1 MAETNETGSDA
12 IDEIAPI
19 KKLVEETESTVRG
32 ILMGTVRIGLA
43 DAVDDSLDEIEAT
56 VRDLGYTTPASG
68 AACYDRPPLPHADSD
83 NSFKAMSPFAVF
95 CYDVNDEDAPG
106 AEGLEV
112 GKFYIHVPKGCLTVN
127 GKESEFEDILDGS
140 DCVLLKGISNNDEAQ
155 GDSSDSSSEVIIA
168 KVRCVPKSEG
178 MEIKTK
184 FKVESGG
191 GDNDIQER
199 DEDEKWEPG
208 EKRYNF
214 IVGVFGSSYEQICE
228 SAVHIDDTERL
239 AAFRVEGKDKRWKLY
254 CPPMAFT
261 YGEKEPSVIVPAPAE
276 GGWIDLPYSFEDG
289 EIFANITI
297 EEEAESGKFYCV
309 PKMEILDSS
318 DGYPAPPIRQ
328 GDVTRKIVLP
338 VAKIAKGEVTQ
349 VMLGAV
355 HMGSSG
361 HDPNVDDLSIDWRED
376 DGSGSSQS
384 SSASDEGDEVKK
396 LEIKGWKT
404 QQSTT
409 SSLVATLGL
418 PEKAAEG
425 ESGGG
430 GAISAAPGSD
440 KQIIIRNGPDGALEY
455 MDLGAVD
462 INEITG
468 QTVGDGT
475 LTIKQGSSTLG
486 TFTANQATNTEVTIP
501 APVTPNDG
509 VLSITV
515 GNNSPVTFT
524 ANQATNTSV
533 TIPEGVALTDTDP
546 SDVVLSTGTASAG
559 ISTEAAR
566 ADHVHKLPSTVKIKQ
581 SPVADPSASGTA
593 TAFIDS
599 ISQNANGEIT
609 VTKKN
614 VDIPAAQV
622 QSDWSVTDSTS
633 KAFIKNKPTIP
644 AAQVNANW
652 NATSGVAQIL
662 NKPTLAAVATSGSYN
677 DLTNKPAMMT
687 GSVTVVT
694 NIYWYGDALYFT
706 TSTIDFDNKTIRA
719 NGGTKLADTV
729 THQSEHT

>member
-19 KKLVEETESTVRG
+19 KKLVEEMESTVRS

-68 AACYDRPPLPHADSD
+68 AACYDRPPLPHTDSD

-318 DGYPAPPIRQ
+318 DGDPAPPIRQ

-418 PEKAAEG
+418 PAKAAEG

-533 TIPEGVALTDTDP
+533 TIPEGVALTDTAP
-546 SDVVLSTGTASAG
+546 SDAVLSTGTASAG
-559 ISTEAAR
+559 SATTAAR
-566 ADHVHKLPSTVKIKQ
+566 ADHVHKIPSTVKTKQ
-581 SPVADPSASGTA
+581 AAVSDPAASGEA

-599 ISQNANGEIT
+599 ISQNDNGVIT

-614 VDIPAAQV
+614 VPAQV

-644 AAQVNANW
+644 E
-652 NATSGVAQIL
+652 T
-662 NKPTLAAVATSGSYN
+662 PTSGS
-677 DLTNKPAMMT
+677 LTC
-687 GSVTVVT
+687 VTD
-694 NIYWYGDALYFT
+694 IRFD
-706 TSTIDFDNKTIRA
+706 TSSHQLQKKTKTITFTATGFTVSAESAWVRID
-719 NGGTKLADTV
+719 GGQAVSLADIIAT
-729 THQSEHT
+729 

>member
-68 AACYDRPPLPHADSD
+68 AACYDRPPLPHTDSD

-239 AAFRVEGKDKRWKLY
+239 AAFRVEGEDKRWKLY

-261 YGEKEPSVIVPAPAE
+261 YGEREPSVIVPAPAE

-318 DGYPAPPIRQ
+318 DGDPAPPIRQ

-418 PEKAAEG
+418 PAKAAEG

-533 TIPEGVALTDTDP
+533 TIPGGVALTDTYP
-546 SDVVLSTGTASAG
+546 LDVVLSTGTASAG
-559 ISTEAAR
+559 ISTAAAR

-644 AAQVNANW
+644 A
-652 NATSGVAQIL
+652 I
-662 NKPTLAAVATSGSYN
+662 PTSGS
-677 DLTNKPAMMT
+677 LTC
-687 GSVTVVT
+687 VTD
-694 NIYWYGDALYFT
+694 IRFD
-706 TSTIDFDNKTIRA
+706 TSSHQLQKKTKTITFTATGFTVSAESAWVRID
-719 NGGTKLADTV
+719 GGQAVSLADIIAT
-729 THQSEHT
+729 

>member
-56 VRDLGYTTPASG
+56 IRDLGYTTPASG
-68 AACYDRPPLPHADSD
+68 AACYDRPPLPHTDSD

-318 DGYPAPPIRQ
+318 DGDPAPPIRQ

-418 PEKAAEG
+418 PAKAAEG

-533 TIPEGVALTDTDP
+533 TIPEGVALTDTAP
-546 SDVVLSTGTASAG
+546 SDAVLSTGTASAG
-559 ISTEAAR
+559 SATTAAR
-566 ADHVHKLPSTVKIKQ
+566 ADHVHKIPSTVKTKQ
-581 SPVADPSASGTA
+581 AAVSDPAASGEA

-599 ISQNANGEIT
+599 ISQNDNGVIT

-614 VDIPAAQV
+614 VPALV

-644 AAQVNANW
+644 A
-652 NATSGVAQIL
+652 I
-662 NKPTLAAVATSGSYN
+662 PTSGS
-677 DLTNKPAMMT
+677 LTC
-687 GSVTVVT
+687 VTD
-694 NIYWYGDALYFT
+694 IRFD
-706 TSTIDFDNKTIRA
+706 TSSHQLQKKTKTITFTATGFTVSAESAWVRID
-719 NGGTKLADTV
+719 GGQAVSLADIIAT
-729 THQSEHT
+729 

>member
-68 AACYDRPPLPHADSD
+68 AACYDRPPLPHTDSD

-318 DGYPAPPIRQ
+318 DGDPAPPIRQ

-418 PEKAAEG
+418 PAKAAEG

-533 TIPEGVALTDTDP
+533 TIPEGVALTDTAP
-546 SDVVLSTGTASAG
+546 SDAVLSTGTASAG
-559 ISTEAAR
+559 SATTAAR
-566 ADHVHKLPSTVKIKQ
+566 ADHVHKIPSTVKTKQ
-581 SPVADPSASGTA
+581 AAVSDPAASGEA

-599 ISQNANGEIT
+599 ISQNDNGVIT

-614 VDIPAAQV
+614 VPAQV

-644 AAQVNANW
+644 A
-652 NATSGVAQIL
+652 I
-662 NKPTLAAVATSGSYN
+662 PTSGS
-677 DLTNKPAMMT
+677 L
-687 GSVTVVT
+687 TVVT
-694 NIYWYGDALYFT
+694 DVRYDT
-706 TSTIDFDNKTIRA
+706 TSHQLQKKTRTITFTATGFTLGTESRWTMIE
-719 NGGTKLADTV
+719 GGQATS
-729 THQSEHT
+729 HQGEHQ

>member
-68 AACYDRPPLPHADSD
+68 AACYDRPPLPHTDSD

-155 GDSSDSSSEVIIA
+155 DDSSDSSSEVIIA
-168 KVRCVPKSEG
+168 KVRCVPRSEG

-318 DGYPAPPIRQ
+318 DGDPAPPIRQ

-404 QQSTT
+404 QQSTA

-418 PEKAAEG
+418 PAKAAEG

-486 TFTANQATNTEVTIP
+486 TFTANQATNT
-501 APVTPNDG
+501 
-509 VLSITV
+509 
-515 GNNSPVTFT
+515 
-524 ANQATNTSV
+524 SV
-533 TIPEGVALTDTDP
+533 TIPEGVALTDTTP
-546 SDVVLSTGTASAG
+546 SDAVLSTGTASAG
-559 ISTEAAR
+559 SATTAAR
-566 ADHVHKLPSTVKIKQ
+566 ADHVHKIPSTVKTKQ
-581 SPVADPSASGTA
+581 TAVSDPAAYGEA

-599 ISQNANGEIT
+599 ISQNDNGVIT

-614 VDIPAAQV
+614 VP
-622 QSDWSVTDSTS
+622 
-633 KAFIKNKPTIP
+633 
-644 AAQVNANW
+644 AQVNADW

-662 NKPTLAAVATSGSYN
+662 NKPTIPAIPTSGS
-677 DLTNKPAMMT
+677 LTC
-687 GSVTVVT
+687 VTD
-694 NIYWYGDALYFT
+694 IRFD
-706 TSTIDFDNKTIRA
+706 TSSYQLQKKTKTITFTATGFTVSAESAWVRID
-719 NGGTKLADTV
+719 GGQAVSLADIIAT
-729 THQSEHT
+729 

>member
-1 MAETNETGSDA
+1 MAETNETGSDV

-68 AACYDRPPLPHADSD
+68 AACYDRPPLPHTDSD

-355 HMGSSG
+355 HMGSGG

-384 SSASDEGDEVKK
+384 SSAPDEGDEVKK

-409 SSLVATLGL
+409 GSLVATLGL
-418 PEKAAEG
+418 PAKAAEG

-462 INEITG
+462 INEIIG
-468 QTVGDGT
+468 QIDTVGDGT
-475 LTIKQGSSTLG
+475 LTISQGGTELG
-486 TFTANQATNTEVTIP
+486 
-501 APVTPNDG
+501 
-509 VLSITV
+509 
-515 GNNSPVTFT
+515 TFT

-533 TIPEGVALTDTDP
+533 TIPEGVALTDTAP
-546 SDVVLSTGTASAG
+546 SDAVLSTGTASAG
-559 ISTEAAR
+559 SATTAAR
-566 ADHVHKLPSTVKIKQ
+566 ADHVHKIPSTVKTKQ
-581 SPVADPSASGTA
+581 TAVSDPAAYGEA

-599 ISQNANGEIT
+599 ISQNDNGVIT

-614 VDIPAAQV
+614 VP
-622 QSDWSVTDSTS
+622 
-633 KAFIKNKPTIP
+633 
-644 AAQVNANW
+644 AQVNADW

-662 NKPTLAAVATSGSYN
+662 NKPTIPAIPTSGS
-677 DLTNKPAMMT
+677 LTC
-687 GSVTVVT
+687 VTD
-694 NIYWYGDALYFT
+694 IRFD
-706 TSTIDFDNKTIRA
+706 TSSYQLQKKTKTITFTATGFTVSAESAWVRID
-719 NGGTKLADTV
+719 GGQAVSLADIIAT
-729 THQSEHT
+729 

>member
-19 KKLVEETESTVRG
+19 KKLAEETESTVRG

-43 DAVDDSLDEIEAT
+43 DAVDESLDEIEAT
-56 VRDLGYTTPASG
+56 VRDLGCTTPASG
-68 AACYDRPPLPHADSD
+68 AACYDRPPLPHTDSD

-95 CYDVNDEDAPG
+95 CYDVNEDAPG

-112 GKFYIHVPKGCLTVN
+112 GKFYIHVPRGCLTVN

-261 YGEKEPSVIVPAPAE
+261 YGEREPSVIVPAPAE

-318 DGYPAPPIRQ
+318 YGDPAPPIRQ

-355 HMGSSG
+355 HMSSSG

-409 SSLVATLGL
+409 GSLVATLGL
-418 PEKAAEG
+418 PAKAAEG

-501 APVTPNDG
+501 
-509 VLSITV
+509 
-515 GNNSPVTFT
+515 
-524 ANQATNTSV
+524 
-533 TIPEGVALTDTDP
+533 EGVALTDTAP
-546 SDVVLSTGTASAG
+546 SDAVLSTGTASAG
-559 ISTEAAR
+559 SATTAAR
-566 ADHVHKLPSTVKIKQ
+566 ADHVHKIPSTVKTKQ
-581 SPVADPSASGTA
+581 AAVSDPVASGEA

-599 ISQNANGEIT
+599 ISQNDNGVIT

-614 VDIPAAQV
+614 APAQV
-622 QSDWSVTDSTS
+622 QGDWSVTDSTS

-644 AAQVNANW
+644 A
-652 NATSGVAQIL
+652 I
-662 NKPTLAAVATSGSYN
+662 PTSGS
-677 DLTNKPAMMT
+677 LTC
-687 GSVTVVT
+687 VTD
-694 NIYWYGDALYFT
+694 IRFD
-706 TSTIDFDNKTIRA
+706 TSSHQLQKKTKTITFTATGFTVSAESAWVRID
-719 NGGTKLADTV
+719 GGQAVSLADIIAT
-729 THQSEHT
+729 

>member
-1 MAETNETGSDA
+1 M
-12 IDEIAPI
+12 
-19 KKLVEETESTVRG
+19 
-32 ILMGTVRIGLA
+32 
-43 DAVDDSLDEIEAT
+43 
-56 VRDLGYTTPASG
+56 
-68 AACYDRPPLPHADSD
+68 
-83 NSFKAMSPFAVF
+83 
-95 CYDVNDEDAPG
+95 
-106 AEGLEV
+106 
-112 GKFYIHVPKGCLTVN
+112 
-127 GKESEFEDILDGS
+127 
-140 DCVLLKGISNNDEAQ
+140 
-155 GDSSDSSSEVIIA
+155 
-168 KVRCVPKSEG
+168 
-178 MEIKTK
+178 
-184 FKVESGG
+184 
-191 GDNDIQER
+191 
-199 DEDEKWEPG
+199 
-208 EKRYNF
+208 
-214 IVGVFGSSYEQICE
+214 
-228 SAVHIDDTERL
+228 
-239 AAFRVEGKDKRWKLY
+239 
-254 CPPMAFT
+254 
-261 YGEKEPSVIVPAPAE
+261 
-276 GGWIDLPYSFEDG
+276 
-289 EIFANITI
+289 
-297 EEEAESGKFYCV
+297 
-309 PKMEILDSS
+309 
-318 DGYPAPPIRQ
+318 
-328 GDVTRKIVLP
+328 TRKIVLP

-418 PEKAAEG
+418 PAKAAEG

-533 TIPEGVALTDTDP
+533 TIPEGVALTDTAP
-546 SDVVLSTGTASAG
+546 SDAVLSTGTASAG
-559 ISTEAAR
+559 SATTAAR
-566 ADHVHKLPSTVKIKQ
+566 ADHVHKIPSTVKTKQ
-581 SPVADPSASGTA
+581 AAVSDPAASGEA

-599 ISQNANGEIT
+599 ISQNDNGVIT

-614 VDIPAAQV
+614 VPAQV

-644 AAQVNANW
+644 A
-652 NATSGVAQIL
+652 I
-662 NKPTLAAVATSGSYN
+662 PTSGS
-677 DLTNKPAMMT
+677 L
-687 GSVTVVT
+687 TVVT
-694 NIYWYGDALYFT
+694 DVRYDT
-706 TSTIDFDNKTIRA
+706 TSHQLQKKTRTITFTATGFTLGTESRWTMIE
-719 NGGTKLADTV
+719 GGQATS
-729 THQSEHT
+729 HQGEHQ

>member
-1 MAETNETGSDA
+1 MAETNETGSDV

-68 AACYDRPPLPHADSD
+68 AACYDRPPLPHTDSD

-239 AAFRVEGKDKRWKLY
+239 AAFRVEGEDKRWKLY

-261 YGEKEPSVIVPAPAE
+261 YGEREPSVIVPAPAE

-318 DGYPAPPIRQ
+318 DGDPAPPIRQ

-418 PEKAAEG
+418 PAKAAEG

-486 TFTANQATNTEVTIP
+486 TFTANQATNTEVTVP
-501 APVTPNDG
+501 APVTPHDG
-509 VLSITV
+509 ALAITV

-524 ANQATNTSV
+524 ANQATNTEV
-533 TIPEGVALTDTDP
+533 TIPEGVALTDIAP
-546 SDVVLSTGTASAG
+546 SDAVLSTGTASAG
-559 ISTEAAR
+559 SATTAAR
-566 ADHVHKLPSTVKIKQ
+566 ADHVHKIPSTVKTKQ
-581 SPVADPSASGTA
+581 AAVSDPSASGEA

-599 ISQNANGEIT
+599 ISQNDNGVIT

-614 VDIPAAQV
+614 VPAQV

-633 KAFIKNKPTIP
+633 KAFIKNKP
-644 AAQVNANW
+644 
-652 NATSGVAQIL
+652 
-662 NKPTLAAVATSGSYN
+662 K
-677 DLTNKPAMMT
+677 MMT
-687 GSVTVVT
+687 GSITVVT
-694 NIYWYGDALYFT
+694 NIYWYGEALYFT
-706 TSTIDFDNKTIRA
+706 TSTIDFDNKTIRN

>member
-68 AACYDRPPLPHADSD
+68 AACYDRPPLPHTDSD

-155 GDSSDSSSEVIIA
+155 DDSSDSSSEVIIA

-239 AAFRVEGKDKRWKLY
+239 AAFRVKGEDKRWKLY

-261 YGEKEPSVIVPAPAE
+261 YGERDPSVIVPAPAE

-318 DGYPAPPIRQ
+318 DGDPAPPIRQ

-355 HMGSSG
+355 HMGGSG

-418 PEKAAEG
+418 PAKAAEG

-524 ANQATNTSV
+524 ANQATNTEV
-533 TIPEGVALTDTDP
+533 TIPGGVALTDTDP

-599 ISQNANGEIT
+599 ITQNANGEIT

-614 VDIPAAQV
+614 VPEQV
-622 QSDWSVTDSTS
+622 QGDWSVTDSTS
-633 KAFIKNKPTIP
+633 KAFIKNKPT
-644 AAQVNANW
+644 
-652 NATSGVAQIL
+652 
-662 NKPTLAAVATSGSYN
+662 
-677 DLTNKPAMMT
+677 MMT
-687 GSVTVVT
+687 GSITVVT
-694 NIYWYGDALYFT
+694 NIYWYGEALYFT
-706 TSTIDFDNKTIRA
+706 TSTIDFNNKTIRN